1 MNIYILPSANKN
13 NLYIEL
19 LINYLGKKSNDLVV
33 QQASHDNLW
42 SVLWDIFRYHK
53 TEKNIIHIQWS
64 TILYGSKYAIKSII
78 SLKANL
84 ILRLFW
90 KAFFK
95 TKFVWTVHNFTAH
108 DYNHKTIDK
117 IGRWFILFIS
127 DVIIV
132 QQKKTLDSYR
142 QKYPN
147 KRIKYIPHGNY
158 IDVYGPIIPRDYP
171 LRESY
176 GFEINDIVLL
186 SFGAIKKYKLN
197 EKIIDS
203 VIEARKVNPKIKL
216 LIIGKG
222 DSDYVNGLQDLSKN
236 EPGIVVVN
244 SFVSNFDIPKYL
256 SLANYS
262 VFYYDKS
269 EMTSGGIV
277 LSLSYGVPVIAR
289 DIPGAEMVTIQSGIL
304 FDDESQLKEIL
315 TNLRSTSEISNST
328 DDIIS
333 SVKND
338 SWDLVASDLWDIYRN
353 I

>member
-1 MNIYILPSANKN
+1 
-13 NLYIEL
+13 
-19 LINYLGKKSNDLVV
+19 
-33 QQASHDNLW
+33 
-42 SVLWDIFRYHK
+42 
-53 TEKNIIHIQWS
+53 
-64 TILYGSKYAIKSII
+64 
-78 SLKANL
+78 
-84 ILRLFW
+84 
-90 KAFFK
+90 
-95 TKFVWTVHNFTAH
+95 
-108 DYNHKTIDK
+108 
-117 IGRWFILFIS
+117 
-127 DVIIV
+127 
-132 QQKKTLDSYR
+132 
-142 QKYPN
+142 
-147 KRIKYIPHGNY
+147 
-158 IDVYGPIIPRDYP
+158 
-171 LRESY
+171 
-176 GFEINDIVLL
+176 
-186 SFGAIKKYKLN
+186 
-197 EKIIDS
+197 
-203 VIEARKVNPKIKL
+203 
-216 LIIGKG
+216 
-222 DSDYVNGLQDLSKN
+222 VNGLQDLSKN

-315 TNLRSTSEISNST
+315 TNLTSTSEISNST